1 MSVEQTT
8 QLIQLILNSVLMS
21 VACAVVLSGLTA
33 RYTALSQQLQVHHQ
47 TQRHPAPP
55 GPTPLPVAYH
65 RTALR
70 HLRLRYTLNRYGV
83 LAGYYALFL
92 AVCSCFIL
100 TLRGLLNWNSLIPI
114 ALGCFVLG
122 MATLL
127 LALGLTLVD
136 WHFSDRS
143 LLEETQHFLDVGTE
157 ADPRPLRPLPNRA
170 ARRSKRDR
178 RSRPKMRV
186 G

>member
-21 VACAVVLSGLTA
+21 VACAVVLGGLTT
-33 RYTALSQQLQVHHQ
+33 RYAALSQQLQQ
-47 TQRHPAPP
+47 QQAQRSGAEP
-55 GPTPLPVAYH
+55 GLTPLLPSPRSTLRQL
-65 RTALR
+65 RT
-70 HLRLRYTLNRYGV
+70 RYMLCRYGV
-83 LAGYYALFL
+83 MTGYYALFL
-92 AVCSCFIL
+92 AVCSCFVL
-100 TLRGLLNWNSLIPI
+100 TLRGLLNWNGLIPI

-136 WHFSDRS
+136 WHLSDRA
-143 LLEETQHFLDVGTE
+143 LLEETQQFLDVSTE
-157 ADPRPLRPLPNRA
+157 RTTHHLRPVANRS
-170 ARRSKRDR
+170 ARRRQGDR